1 MKNLSEKEKEK
12 ILDKIAN
19 IEESIIESRKYID
32 SENCRKCSEIYSKI
46 FRLEQ
51 QLLGLQR
58 KLKNERD

>member
-32 SENCRKCSEIYSKI
+32 SENCRKCSETYSKI